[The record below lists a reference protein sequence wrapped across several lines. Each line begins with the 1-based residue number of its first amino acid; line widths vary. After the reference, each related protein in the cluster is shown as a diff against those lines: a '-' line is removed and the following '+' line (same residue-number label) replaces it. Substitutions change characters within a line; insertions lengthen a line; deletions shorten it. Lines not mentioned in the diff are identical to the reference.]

1 MAIYTD
7 PVTGE
12 RREVDDM
19 VHPARGRS
27 WGLGLAVL
35 IALAAL
41 AWFSYGRMGP
51 TVDHA
56 NTGPSTI
63 TEPMTTPTSPN
74 TSPTRPPTS
83 P

>member
-1 MAIYTD
+1 MAVYTD
-7 PVTGE
+7 PVTGQ
-12 RREVDDM
+12 RREARL
-19 VHPARGRS
+19 ARGQP

-63 TEPMTTPTSPN
+63 TEPMTTPTPPN
-74 TSPTRPPTS
+74 TSPTRPPPS